1 MLYPIGQQ
9 DFASIRRD
17 GFTYVD
23 KTDLVYE
30 MVKEGK
36 YYFLSRPRRFGK
48 SLLLSTLAYYFQGQK
63 DLFQG
68 LAIEQLEKDWTEYP
82 VFHLDLGK
90 GEYATIN
97 DLQVWLDL
105 QISFCEKQFPPE
117 NKTEDLA
124 TRFTHVIQRAYEQ
137 TGRQVVILI
146 DEYDAPMQAALD
158 NPELMAQ
165 CQSKLRDIYLC
176 LKTNN
181 KYIRFVFITGITAWG
196 KMGVFSVLNN
206 LENITF
212 SEKYATICGITEEE
226 LRSVFSDSVALL
238 AAKHNLTVEA
248 AYRQLK
254 ERYDGYNFAVD
265 ALGVYNPFSLLN
277 ALKQRTFT
285 NYWIQ
290 TGGTQVIANLVS
302 KVKIDIDA
310 LLHEMTMP
318 EENILSATDYR
329 NNPNTFLYQAGYLTL
344 SGQDPATR
352 WYTLKVPNGEV
363 RNSLASHLVAPTF
376 GFTSQEADSFIN
388 NIKRAMYYGKPELL
402 VDTLNN
408 YLLRKENYTFVGE
421 YISRGDDRLFQ
432 EMPQEKFFQHVLY
445 IVFLSAD
452 YKVQAE
458 VHNAIG
464 RADLIVE
471 TPTYIYV
478 IETKMN
484 KTAQEALD
492 QINEKCYA
500 DAYLCE
506 GKPIIKLGIN
516 FAEKERI
523 ISDFVFEEIDK

>member
-17 GFTYVD
+17 GFVYVD
-23 KTDLVYE
+23 KTDLVYK

-48 SLLLSTLAYYFQGQK
+48 SLLLSTLEYYFQGNK
-63 DLFQG
+63 ELFQG
-68 LAIEQLEKDWTEYP
+68 LAIEQLEKDWTAYP
-82 VFHLDLGK
+82 TFHLDLGK

-97 DLQVWLDL
+97 DLLIWLDL
-105 QISFCEKQFPPE
+105 QISRCEELFPSE
-117 NKTEDLA
+117 NKADDLA
-124 TRFTHVIQRAYEQ
+124 TRFTNVIKRAYKQ

-165 CQSKLRDIYLC
+165 YQSKLRDIYLC
-176 LKTNN
+176 LKANN
-181 KYIRFVFITGITAWG
+181 EYIRFVFITGITAWG

-206 LENITF
+206 LEDITF
-212 SEKYATICGITEEE
+212 SERYATICGITEEE
-226 LRSVFSDSVALL
+226 LRSVFSESVVQL
-238 AAKHNLTVEA
+238 AEKHKLSVDET
-248 AYRQLK
+248 YRQLK
-254 ERYDGYNFAVD
+254 ERYDGYHFAVD
-265 ALGVYNPFSLLN
+265 APGVYNPFSLLN
-277 ALKQRTFT
+277 ALKQKTFT

-290 TGGTQVIANLVS
+290 TGGTQVVANLVS
-302 KVKIDIDA
+302 NVKIDIDA

-329 NNPNTFLYQAGYLTL
+329 NNPNTFLYQAGYLTI

-352 WYTLKVPNGEV
+352 WYSLKVPNGEV

-388 NIKRAMYYGKPELL
+388 NIKRAMYYGKMELL
-402 VDTLNN
+402 VNTLNN
-408 YLLRKENYTFVGE
+408 HLLRKENYTFVGE
-421 YISRGDDRLFQ
+421 YISRGNDRLFQ
-432 EMPQEKFFQHVLY
+432 EEPQEKFFQHVLY

-452 YKVQAE
+452 YKVYAE
-458 VHNAIG
+458 MFGHVG
-464 RADLIVE
+464 RADLIVQ

-484 KTAQEALD
+484 KTAQQALD
-492 QINEKCYA
+492 QINEKKYA
-500 DAYLCE
+500 DAYLTE
-506 GKPIIKLGIN
+506 GKPIIKLGLN

-523 ISDFVFEEIDK
+523 IDDYKYEM

>member
-1 MLYPIGQQ
+1 MLYPVGRQ
-9 DFASIRRD
+9 DFASIRRG
-17 GFTYVD
+17 GFVYVD
-23 KTDLVYE
+23 KTDLIYK
-30 MVKEGK
+30 MVSNGT

-48 SLLLSTLAYYFQGQK
+48 SLLLSTLKYYFRGNK
-63 DLFQG
+63 ELFQG
-68 LAIEQLEKDWTEYP
+68 LAVEQLEQEWTEYP
-82 VFHLDLGK
+82 VFHLDLAKGK
-90 GEYATIN
+90 YTTLH

-105 QISFCEKQFPPE
+105 QISNCEEQFPAE
-117 NKTEDLA
+117 NKVDSVA
-124 TRFTHVIQRAYEQ
+124 TRFTNVIKRAYKQ

-165 CQSKLRDIYLC
+165 YQNELRDIYLC
-176 LKTNN
+176 LKTNDE
-181 KYIRFVFITGITAWG
+181 YIRFVFITGITAWG

-212 SEKYATICGITEEE
+212 SEEYATICGITEEE
-226 LRSVFSDSVALL
+226 LRNVFSESVSLL
-238 AAKHNLTVEA
+238 AENHNLSIEE

-254 ERYDGYNFAVD
+254 ERYDGYHFAVD
-265 ALGVYNPFSLLN
+265 APGVYNPFSLLN
-277 ALKQRTFT
+277 ALKQKTFT

-290 TGGTQVIANLVS
+290 TGGTQVISNLVS

-329 NNPNTFLYQAGYLTL
+329 NNPSTFLYQAGYLTL

-352 WYTLKVPNGEV
+352 WYRLKVPNGEV
-363 RNSLASHLVAPTF
+363 RSSLAYHLVEPTF
-376 GFTSQEADSFIN
+376 GFTSQVADSFIN
-388 NIKRAMYYGKPELL
+388 NIKTAMYYGKPELL
-402 VDTLNN
+402 VTTLND
-408 YLLRKENYTFVGE
+408 YLFRKENYTFVRE

-464 RADLIVE
+464 RADLVVQ

-484 KTAQEALD
+484 KTARQALS
-492 QINEKCYA
+492 QINDKGYA
-500 DAYLCE
+500 DAYQTE
-506 GKPIIKLGIN
+506 GKPIIKLGLN

-523 ISDFVFEEIDK
+523 IDDYAVEI